1 MTGDDSIIPKINNP
15 KRILLLLFCKE
26 LFRVS
31 YKISMLLFEPSFH
44 YRYFK
49 LTDYADFYSVYHIRH
64 FWTLTRY
71 GPLHKGD
78 LTDHY
83 HQN

>member
-49 LTDYADFYSVYHIRH
+49 LTDYAKLYSGLLRLLHSRSPCPYHYSPY
-64 FWTLTRY
+64 FNYL
-71 GPLHKGD
+71 PP
-78 LTDHY
+78 
-83 HQN
+83 